1 MEKKD
6 RVKIRITADTKES
19 ADQAA
24 GRLLQGWTNHRIK
37 KTVQGDKFVI
47 HAVLWNGCKEVKP

>member
-6 RVKIRITADTKES
+6 RVKIRITADSKES

-37 KTVQGDKFVI
+37 KTVQEGKHI
-47 HAVLWNGCKEVKP
+47 IYAVLWNGCKEVKP